1 MLNQNPYATKLY
13 FKHRPTSCCFVLGN
27 VLLIR
32 PTFSPGHLDVRLCNS
47 WIFGSGSWLLLPL
60 LIQKSWFRPSWL
72 LILSALRVICSGWA
86 RTAKSEVFYV
96 PGCRPYE
103 VMTVSYRDICSA
115 FPIEVGGGARGERLT
130 AAESK
135 WNGLGDKAENVV
147 MVCISMA
154 HGCGGLKSR
163 LGTQGGTEVF
173 CTCLCR
179 GKSQGGQEMR
189 EMIIILNNL
198 YCKHLKMPVFE

>member
-1 MLNQNPYATKLY
+1 MLNQNPYATKSC
-13 FKHRPTSCCFVLGN
+13 FKHRPTSCFFVLGN

-32 PTFSPGHLDVRLCNS
+32 PTFSPGHLDVRLCNC
-47 WIFGSGSWLLLPL
+47 WIFGSGSWLLLLL

-86 RTAKSEVFYV
+86 RTAESEVFYV

-154 HGCGGLKSR
+154 HGHGGAKEQVGDTGRNRSFLHTSMP
-163 LGTQGGTEVF
+163 
-173 CTCLCR
+173 
-179 GKSQGGQEMR
+179 GKKPKGPRNER
-189 EMIIILNNL
+189 NDN
-198 YCKHLKMPVFE
+198 YFE